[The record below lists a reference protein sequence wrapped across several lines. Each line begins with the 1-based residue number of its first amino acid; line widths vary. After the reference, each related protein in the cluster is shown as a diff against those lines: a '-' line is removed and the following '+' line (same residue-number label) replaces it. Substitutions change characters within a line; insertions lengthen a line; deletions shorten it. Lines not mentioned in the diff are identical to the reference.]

1 VNVRRALGIVALA
14 VMTTSCALTGP
25 SDDSTVTQEGIV
37 YGSYVSNPNAGPVTY
52 VDPVAGAVVSTSLDS
67 ATATTDASGHFKL
80 VTKTGPAKDYGCK
93 PYTLTITAP
102 GRPTYTMTGSW
113 GSAGKDTIFCLS
125 AGWPD
130 TVRGSGC

>member
-1 VNVRRALGIVALA
+1 MNLRRGLAVVALSL
-14 VMTTSCALTGP
+14 MTVSCALTGP
-25 SDDSTVTQEGIV
+25 SDNSTVTQEGIV
-37 YGSYVSNPNAGPVTY
+37 YGSYVSNLGGGPVTY

-67 ATATTDASGHFKL
+67 ATATTDASGRFRL

-102 GRPTYTMTGSW
+102 GHPTYTMTGSW
-113 GSAGKDTIFCLS
+113 GSAGKDTTFCLS

-130 TVRGSGC
+130 IVRGSGC